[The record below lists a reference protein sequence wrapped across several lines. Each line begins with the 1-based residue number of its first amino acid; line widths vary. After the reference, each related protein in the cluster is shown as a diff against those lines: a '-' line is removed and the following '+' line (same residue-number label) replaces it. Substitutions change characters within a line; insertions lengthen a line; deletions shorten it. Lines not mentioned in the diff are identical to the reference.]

1 MEQNLNANSNPK
13 FAERRRALLR
23 LSLAAAGVFLV
34 TTALYFFVA
43 KPMFRFVGD
52 TARFR
57 AWVNGHGVWSRLSF
71 LGMMMF
77 QIIVAFIPGEPLEI
91 AAGFAFGVIEGT
103 GLCIL
108 AALLAGTAVFL
119 FVKRFGRSI
128 VAFFFQ
134 PEQIDH
140 LRFLKDERRVEL
152 TALLLFLIP
161 GTPKDLLTYCAG
173 LTKIRLPAW
182 MLITSVA
189 RFPSVITS
197 TLGGS
202 ALGMAD
208 YTFAAVVFGITL
220 LLSLGGVLL
229 YRYITRARG
238 R

>member
-34 TTALYFFVA
+34 TAALYFFVA

-57 AWVNGHGVWSRLSF
+57 AWVNGHGVWSRLAF

-128 VAFFFQ
+128 VAFFF
-134 PEQIDH
+134 PRNRSI
-140 LRFLKDERRVEL
+140 
-152 TALLLFLIP
+152 I
-161 GTPKDLLTYCAG
+161 
-173 LTKIRLPAW
+173 
-182 MLITSVA
+182 SV
-189 RFPSVITS
+189 F
-197 TLGGS
+197 
-202 ALGMAD
+202 
-208 YTFAAVVFGITL
+208 
-220 LLSLGGVLL
+220 
-229 YRYITRARG
+229 
-238 R
+238 